1 MSIETNKQLVRRVF
15 EEGINQ
21 GNLAVYDEIVAPN
34 YVNHNFP
41 TPAPGAEGFKQVLGM
56 FLAGFPDLQVTLEEI
71 LAEGDKVAT
80 RGYFTGTQRGEFNG
94 IPATD
99 KEAKVA
105 YSDVWRVE
113 DDQLVE
119 NWVQMDMMGLLQQLG
134 VIPAP
139 EGQ

>member
-1 MSIETNKQLVRRVF
+1 MSTESNKTVIRRGF

-21 GNLAVYDEIVAPN
+21 GNLAVFDEVIAPN

-41 TPAPGAEGFKQVLGM
+41 TPVPGPEGFKQVLGM
-56 FLAGFPDLQVTLEEI
+56 FLAGFPDLRVTLEDV

-80 RGYFTGTQRGEFNG
+80 RGIFTGTHRGEFNG
-94 IPATD
+94 IPATG
-99 KEAKVA
+99 KTVTVS

-113 DDQLVE
+113 NGKAVE

-134 VIPAP
+134 VIPTP